1 MANQSK
7 IKLLQSDKALKEIT
21 RLIAL
26 GNTEHAVALKFGL
39 SQHSFIKYK
48 KQDEHIRDAIAAG
61 YAKTVSEVVS
71 SLLKRAKGYNK
82 VETTKKYKFSKDENG
97 KTVKELVGEVSI
109 DKHYPASEKAI
120 MLYLINKDPANW
132 SSKEQKAAEQVVE
145 AITGSLTKEQL
156 IAKLKE
162 KREANAAK

>member
-1 MANQSK
+1 MAKTSK
-7 IKLLQSDKALKEIT
+7 IHILQSDKALKEVT

-26 GNTEHAVALKFGL
+26 GNTEHAVALKFGV
-39 SQHSFIKYK
+39 SQKTFIKYK
-48 KQDEHIRDAIAAG
+48 KEDERIRDAIAAG
-61 YAKTVSEVVS
+61 YAKTVSEVIS

-82 VETTKKYKFSKDENG
+82 EESTKKYKFSKDENG
-97 KTVKELVGEVSI
+97 KTTKELVGEVI
-109 DKHYPASEKAI
+109 VNKHYPASEKAI

-156 IAKLKE
+156 IAKLKA
-162 KREANAAK
+162 KREANAGS